1 MDRGWFV
8 INIVAI
14 GCRHLLPVREWS
26 IRDKMA
32 DEQRWV
38 NLVHLLVDRTRRTR
52 VQVAVDI
59 DGLLELLDNENI
71 TRVWIGHR
79 QKIEDENQRFGCR
92 HSRRGRTST
101 SS

>member
-1 MDRGWFV
+1 MDLDWFV

-14 GCRHLLPVREWS
+14 GCRHLLPVRKWS
-26 IRDKMA
+26 IRDKTM
-32 DEQRWV
+32 DEQHGR
-38 NLVHLLVDRTRRTR
+38 NLVNQLVDRTRRTN
-52 VQVAVDI
+52 VQVAVNT
-59 DGLLELLDNENI
+59 GSLLELRGNENI

-79 QKIEDENQRFGCR
+79 QKVEDENQRCGYR